1 MRLLQGFILCG
12 ALLLLASAPALA
24 AFPPIDLTAGQTDV
38 VSGVDGSIWSSLI
51 TQPTGTGVYK
61 PFVRIQAAE
70 NEEGFNTDYKPF
82 PLDDK
87 NPSNFTHSVTW
98 GSLATITIGS
108 TDYYSFQLDANE
120 NHDKTEGLISLDKL
134 KIYNSTIPNDATLA
148 GLGNPLYDLDGTV
161 DQTVFINTDLKPG
174 SGTDDM
180 TVYIPKS
187 YFANVN
193 ANDYMVFYSAF
204 GNSGLDPGLST
215 AATFEEWRA
224 VQGPGTPSVPEP
236 MTMVLLGS
244 GLLGMAGIRRQ
255 KESFFNTKDPQAV
268 AASHSAFLFA
278 LFPPRP
284 RGVLWA
290 GGGPP
295 GLPRAA

>member
-1 MRLLQGFILCG
+1 VNPVFRAPESIRDWGVASMRLLQGLFLCG
-12 ALLLLASAPALA
+12 VLLLLASASAFA

-38 VSGVDGSIWSSLI
+38 ASADGSIWSSNI

-61 PFVRIQAAE
+61 PFVRIQARE

-87 NPSNFTHSVTW
+87 NPSNWTHSVTW
-98 GSLATITIGS
+98 GSLQTITIGS

-244 GLLGMAGIRRQ
+244 GLLGMAGIRR
-255 KESFFNTKDPQAV
+255 KK
-268 AASHSAFLFA
+268 
-278 LFPPRP
+278 
-284 RGVLWA
+284 
-290 GGGPP
+290 
-295 GLPRAA
+295 

>member
-1 MRLLQGFILCG
+1 VNPAFRASESIRDWGVASMLQRVLFLCG
-12 ALLLLASAPALA
+12 ALLLVASASALA

-38 VSGVDGSIWSSLI
+38 ASADGSIWSSNI
-51 TQPTGTGVYK
+51 TQPTGTGTYQ
-61 PFVRIQAAE
+61 PFLRVQANS
-70 NEEGFNTDYKPF
+70 NEEGFNTDYTPF
-82 PLDDK
+82 PLDSK
-87 NPSNFTHSVTW
+87 PPANFTHSVTW

-120 NHDKTEGLISLDKL
+120 NHNKTEGLISLDAL
-134 KIYNSTIPNDATLA
+134 KIYNSSNPDDATLA
-148 GLGNPLYDLDGTV
+148 GLGNPLYDLDATA

-204 GNSGLDPGLST
+204 GNSDLDPGLAT
-215 AATFEEWRA
+215 QATFEEWRA

-236 MTMVLLGS
+236 ISMVLLGG
-244 GLLGMAGIRRQ
+244 GLLGMAGIRR
-255 KESFFNTKDPQAV
+255 KK
-268 AASHSAFLFA
+268 
-278 LFPPRP
+278 
-284 RGVLWA
+284 
-290 GGGPP
+290 
-295 GLPRAA
+295 